1 MRRHI
6 LFAAILVLAS
16 AAFSTAGAGVVR
28 YDRSVDYGAYLKFD
42 RYLNVEI
49 WTDHNEYYEGDKIE
63 FSFKANEDCFVV
75 VYNIDSRGDVHL
87 LYPAGRY
94 DDYRIQGGR
103 IYRVP
108 SKQDDYEL
116 TVRGPEGVEY
126 LQIIASREPFPLDD
140 WSDDL
145 YCDTDP
151 YDFMDYINASFFG
164 CNSNCHR
171 AYDMT
176 SFLVREWDDY
186 YFRPVY
192 IYERPHWSY
201 AGSVYIDYPFGASVY
216 INGVYWGVAPLFIPR
231 IYYGWHWITIYD
243 RYGYCWEDRIQ
254 VVRRKSV
261 VLNETVVRTKADVV
275 SRYKDVRTTAY
286 RDPVKSG
293 YKDYDTQVVKK
304 REIYETRRNSPQGA
318 GTRMQSDGQ
327 PGSRY
332 GERTTSSTRA
342 GSSNQS
348 GRSTESG
355 GTYDRRTRSTRSGS
369 DANTGQGESGS
380 SSRRSASE
388 LKSDRRGSNSRTT
401 EPSTDRRTTTTS
413 RTPRSTQEDKSG
425 STKRSEPAKDQ
436 PSSSPSVKGSG
447 QQERQPSS
455 GSGGSAPSRSGGNQS
470 ESRRSR

>member
-1 MRRHI
+1 M
-6 LFAAILVLAS
+6 
-16 AAFSTAGAGVVR
+16 
-28 YDRSVDYGAYLKFD
+28 
-42 RYLNVEI
+42 
-49 WTDHNEYYEGDKIE
+49 
-63 FSFKANEDCFVV
+63 
-75 VYNIDSRGDVHL
+75 
-87 LYPAGRY
+87 
-94 DDYRIQGGR
+94 
-103 IYRVP
+103 
-108 SKQDDYEL
+108 
-116 TVRGPEGVEY
+116 EY